1 MNKLHIKKGDT
12 VVVLSG
18 KDKGKQ
24 GKVLSVLPK
33 KEMAIVEGVAM
44 VKKHQKPR
52 GQGMPGGII
61 EKEAAIPACK
71 VMLVCP
77 TCKKATRVAHKFVEV
92 EGQKPQKVRSC
103 KKCGATIDN

>member
-44 VKKHQKPR
+44 
-52 GQGMPGGII
+52 
-61 EKEAAIPACK
+61 
-71 VMLVCP
+71 
-77 TCKKATRVAHKFVEV
+77 AT
-92 EGQKPQKVRSC
+92 
-103 KKCGATIDN
+103 